1 MTEIVNEK
9 LIKKEFLKDDIVRFK
24 VEAKKIVE
32 TAKPGNFIE
41 IRVTSTTVPF
51 LRRPISIYNL
61 NKDEGT
67 LEFIFQ
73 IKGEGTKLL
82 SKKQIGDFIDII
94 GPLGMGTFKI
104 NNYKNIAIIGGG
116 IGVFPLYEL
125 SKEAKGEKRNV
136 NIYLGFR
143 NKEYVVLEKEFKDVA
158 NKLIIT
164 TDDGSYGIKGFAINE
179 LEKDLNNI
187 ECIYACRTASNA
199 KSSKK
204 IIN

>member
-1 MTEIVNEK
+1 MPEIVNAK

-125 SKEAKGEKRNV
+125 KKRQKEK
-136 NIYLGFR
+136 
-143 NKEYVVLEKEFKDVA
+143 KEM
-158 NKLIIT
+158 
-164 TDDGSYGIKGFAINE
+164 
-179 LEKDLNNI
+179 
-187 ECIYACRTASNA
+187 
-199 KSSKK
+199 
-204 IIN
+204 

>member
-1 MTEIVNEK
+1 MPEIVNAK

-73 IKGEGTKLL
+73 IK
-82 SKKQIGDFIDII
+82 
-94 GPLGMGTFKI
+94 
-104 NNYKNIAIIGGG
+104 
-116 IGVFPLYEL
+116 
-125 SKEAKGEKRNV
+125 
-136 NIYLGFR
+136 
-143 NKEYVVLEKEFKDVA
+143 
-158 NKLIIT
+158 
-164 TDDGSYGIKGFAINE
+164 
-179 LEKDLNNI
+179 
-187 ECIYACRTASNA
+187 
-199 KSSKK
+199 
-204 IIN
+204 

>member
-1 MTEIVNEK
+1 MPEIVNAK
-9 LIKKEFLKDDIVRFK
+9 LIKKVFLKDDIVRFK

-136 NIYLGFR
+136 NIYLGFK